1 MAPKLK
7 KSRITYDMWL
17 KLYKATDIHQIT
29 LEEHTKY
36 SKLYASWREGNIKKV
51 H

>member
-17 KLYKATDIHQIT
+17 KLYKAKDVNTIT

-36 SKLYASWREGNIKKV
+36 SKLYANWRTGNIEKV
-51 H
+51 Y

>member
-17 KLYKATDIHQIT
+17 KLYKAKDVNTIT

-36 SKLYASWREGNIKKV
+36 SKLYANWRTGNIEKV

>member
-1 MAPKLK
+1 
-7 KSRITYDMWL
+7 MWL
-17 KLYKATDIHQIT
+17 KLYKAKDIDTIT

-36 SKLYASWREGNIKKV
+36 SKLFTSWREGNIKKV

>member
-1 MAPKLK
+1 MVPKLK

-17 KLYKATDIHQIT
+17 KLYKAKDVDTIT

-36 SKLYASWREGNIKKV
+36 SKLFASWREGNIKKV